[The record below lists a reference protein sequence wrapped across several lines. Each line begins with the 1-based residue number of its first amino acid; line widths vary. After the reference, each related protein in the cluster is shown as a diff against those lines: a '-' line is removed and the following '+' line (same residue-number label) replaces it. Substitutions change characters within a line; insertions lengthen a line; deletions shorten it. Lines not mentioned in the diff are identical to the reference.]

1 MIPPP
6 NPLGELLTIS
16 DYTRLGE
23 TATGYTE
30 LLVVEIVSPGSKRT
44 DYRTK
49 REEYAEAGIP
59 HYWIVDIEEP
69 VSLTACQLTK
79 EFGYQDSQEITGEFT
94 ATTPFPVTVRLDQLL

>member
-23 TATGYTE
+23 TA
-30 LLVVEIVSPGSKRT
+30 T

-69 VSLTACQLTK
+69 ASLTACQLTK